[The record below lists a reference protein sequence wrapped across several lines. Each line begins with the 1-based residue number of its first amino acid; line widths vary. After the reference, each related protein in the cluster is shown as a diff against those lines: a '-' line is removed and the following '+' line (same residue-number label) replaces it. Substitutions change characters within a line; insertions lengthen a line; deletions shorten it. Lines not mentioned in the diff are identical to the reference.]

1 MTVTIKYLASLAEE
15 LGKTQESV
23 ELAPQHRM
31 TVQMLWDKLNPDNK
45 IKNNTIC
52 AINFQY
58 ARLDDEVT
66 DGVELAFFPPVTGG

>member
-15 LGKTQESV
+15 LGKTQETF
-23 ELAPQHRM
+23 ELTPQHRM
-31 TVQMLWDKLNPDNK
+31 TVQNVWNQLNPDNP
-45 IKNNTIC
+45 IKNNTVC

-58 ARLDDEVT
+58 AKLDDEVK

>member
-1 MTVTIKYLASLAEE
+1 MTVTVKYLASLAEE
-15 LGKTQESV
+15 LGKTQEAI
-23 ELAPQHRM
+23 ELTPRHRM

-58 ARLDDEVT
+58 AKLDDEVT